1 MAVPGAKAL
10 RYTLTNADA
19 DAAVLAWV
27 RKVSPCH
34 LVVRHN
40 PDADE
45 ANPHWHAMLWSD
57 RSAQT
62 LRVEL
67 TKAIPAAKRRYSL
80 KDVASTAE
88 DHEAYQRYMC
98 HADGEGAAV
107 HIVSAQA
114 PVHAPAGTYTAAW
127 ASDQN
132 KRYYQ
137 VQRAFTKKKKDDKR
151 SMLDKVLSATRD
163 AGLTTPTDIASLMVQ
178 MYASERKPMRKYDM
192 QSVMKTVWFIVNEK
206 EAKDTLVR
214 DIVSCVSEINMYA

>member
-1 MAVPGAKAL
+1 MAVPGAKAF
-10 RYTLTNADA
+10 RYTLTDTEA
-19 DAAVLAWV
+19 DAAMLAWI

-45 ANPHWHAMLWSD
+45 ANPHWHAMMWCE
-57 RSAQT
+57 RNAQT

-80 KDVASTAE
+80 KDVAATAE

-98 HADGEGAAV
+98 HADGEGSQV

-114 PVHAPAGTYTAAW
+114 PVHAPAGTYTSAW
-127 ASDQN
+127 AVDQN

-137 VQRAFTKKKKDDKR
+137 VQRAVTKKKKDDKR
-151 SMLDKVLSATRD
+151 PMLEKVLKAAQEAD
-163 AGLTTPTDIASLMVQ
+163 LETPTEIATLMVE
-178 MYASERKPMRKYDM
+178 MYVAERKPMRKYDM
-192 QSVMKTVWFIVNEK
+192 QSIMKTVWCTVNDK
-206 EAKDTLVR
+206 QAKDTIVR
-214 DIVSCVSEINMYA
+214 DIVSCVAEINFC